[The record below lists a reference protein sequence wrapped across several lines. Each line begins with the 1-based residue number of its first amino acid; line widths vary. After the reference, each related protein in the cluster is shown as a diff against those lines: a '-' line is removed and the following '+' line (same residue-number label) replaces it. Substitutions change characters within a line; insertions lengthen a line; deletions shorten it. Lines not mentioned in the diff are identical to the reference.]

1 MATARLF
8 SITAR
13 RNGGLISSISSCARG
28 AGIAHPQSSALFG
41 GISMQRWLST
51 SYPAHEVVGMPSLS
65 PVSFTQSDQIDFNL
79 IFIECMDG
87 KAELIDSF
95 PSASVHS

>member
-13 RNGGLISSISSCARG
+13 RNGGLISRISSCARG
-28 AGIAHPQSSALFG
+28 AGVAQPQSSALFG

-51 SYPAHEVVGMPSLS
+51 TYPAHEVVGMPSLS
-65 PVSFTQSDQIDFNL
+65 PVSFTF
-79 IFIECMDG
+79 
-87 KAELIDSF
+87 
-95 PSASVHS
+95 